1 MIRRAAL
8 AALGVSVLLHGLLL
22 GGARL
27 MPGPAIEPVLPEPL
41 VQVRMIAP
49 PPASKPPVT
58 ALTPPVSRAEPR
70 PAPRPAPVVVQPTA
84 MLQPQTLTDAVP
96 ASQSAEVDVAA
107 EVALQPAA
115 PVVAEPAPP
124 AELAAGPQ
132 LAIEGWPERGNI
144 VFRVLMGEKGFEVGQ
159 AEHQWSHDEHHYRM
173 ELVLRTTGLAALM
186 RNFHY
191 VQRSEGELGPLG
203 LKPQHFK
210 VEQSGKRP
218 ESAEFD
224 WGAGRVSLRRD
235 GVERRSAAV
244 RAGDQDVLSLWH
256 QIGIVGTSALPQT
269 LTVVSNK
276 GAKPARLEAV
286 GHETVR
292 LPIGRLDTLRLRVQ
306 ATDGSLTID
315 IWLARHYGLLPV
327 RIRIVDD
334 KEEVLDQQAIQLR
347 LTPPDGVA
355 EDEAALVHAQAPDA
369 PDMIELKEAPRP
381 AEPVAGLYQN

>member
-8 AALGVSVLLHGLLL
+8 AALGASVLLHGLLL

-27 MPGPAIEPVLPEPL
+27 MPGPALEPVLPEPL
-41 VQVRMIAP
+41 IQVHMIAP
-49 PPASKPPVT
+49 PPAAISPP
-58 ALTPPVSRAEPR
+58 EPR
-70 PAPRPAPVVVQPTA
+70 AAPRLAPKPAPVAVQPTA
-84 MLQPQTLTDAVP
+84 MLQSQTLTDAVP
-96 ASQSAEVDVAA
+96 APEIDVAA
-107 EVALQPAA
+107 EVAHPPAVPEPA
-115 PVVAEPAPP
+115 VAEPAPS

-132 LAIEGWPERGNI
+132 VDIEGWPERGNI

-191 VQRSEGELGPLG
+191 VQRSEGELGPQG
-203 LKPQHFK
+203 LKPQHFN

-218 ESAEFD
+218 EAAEFD

-235 GVERRSAAV
+235 GVERRAAAV

-306 ATDGSLTID
+306 ASDGSLTID

-347 LTPPDGVA
+347 LTPPDAAA
-355 EDEAALVHAQAPDA
+355 EDEVATTLAHAPVPDA
-369 PDMIELKEAPRP
+369 PDMIELNEAPKP